1 MISASVPL
9 LYGIGLNAVEV
20 RSWIASKSS
29 GASYRISISV
39 IFPQRYSRLASIKHL
54 SARSLALFFVEAQLL
69 PWVDMAAFVS
79 GESIHSFM
87 TKTALS
93 CAEVGGRC
101 GTGRQH

>member
-1 MISASVPL
+1 M
-9 LYGIGLNAVEV
+9 
-20 RSWIASKSS
+20 
-29 GASYRISISV
+29 
-39 IFPQRYSRLASIKHL
+39 
-54 SARSLALFFVEAQLL
+54 ALFFVEAQLL